1 MLVERECN
9 LCGGEDF
16 IFLRKVMI
24 SPMGSETNLVK
35 CKGCGLACLNP
46 RYNEEDER
54 KFYASEYFRREGIE
68 AWGAARMSIFKH
80 NLKMLNT
87 HKKGGKLLD
96 LGCGMGQFLKITRD
110 DGWDVMG
117 IDISMPAAEYA
128 RLRFGIEI
136 IESSLE
142 EANLKDDF
150 FDVVTAFNIIDQ
162 LSDPLKELKEIHRVL
177 KENGIISIRVSNLR
191 FHIFFDSFL
200 KFINRI
206 NNIWADTER
215 PPVFH
220 NYMFNRETAAAML
233 KRAGFN
239 NITILNSRL
248 CVKNKSIEGI
258 IFFICQGVYYMT
270 FKRCVLTPSLLV
282 FAGKA

>member
-46 RYNEEDER
+46 RYSEEDER
-54 KFYASEYFRREGIE
+54 KFYSSEYFGREGIE
-68 AWGAARMSIFKH
+68 AWGAARMSIFKY
-80 NLKMLNT
+80 NLKMLNIY
-87 HKKGGKLLD
+87 KKGGKLLD
-96 LGCGMGQFLKITRD
+96 FGCGIGQFLKIAKE
-110 DGWDVMG
+110 DGWNVVG
-117 IDISMPAAEYA
+117 IDISVAAAEYA
-128 RLRFGIEI
+128 RLTFGAEI

-142 EANLKDDF
+142 EANFKDDF

-177 KENGIISIRVSNLR
+177 KEKGIVSIRVSNLR
-191 FHIFFDSFL
+191 FHIFFNSFL

-206 NNIWADTER
+206 NNIWADTEK

-233 KRAGFN
+233 KRASFN

-248 CVKNKSIEGI
+248 CVKNKLIEVV
-258 IFFICQGVYYMT
+258 IFFICQSVYYMT
-270 FKRCVLTPSLLV
+270 FKRCVFTPSLLV
-282 FAGKA
+282 FAEKA